1 MLLLAYLPQ
10 YFPKTFELSLSL
22 GDISAYE
29 QAFDHLPLLNK
40 QSKAEINEITL
51 KNNGDSI
58 SFTTEDFLDFILSDS
73 SRKQRIDTVI
83 NKKLWTFYMNFLNDL
98 DFCKEEEPDSAV
110 RKSSFFSS
118 FNSRTKSLSLSFVL
132 DSSLMKIPSFFYL
145 STVKEKIDGA
155 PLKFAESEARFLYK
169 RQRNAQFLKKNSKN
183 LEIKQ
188 YFQSKKGEN
197 YSNIMR
203 FSCKLSKKIGPCY
216 ERKVL
221 HLTKE
226 PEILQCYR
234 DSPNSRRNSSNNQ
247 PVPVENSYKNL
258 NLLPTEVI
266 ENPGNEAK
274 KAVEDSVFLEFF
286 SQSSAKKLEKLL
298 KIFEIEEKIVT
309 YYSIAL
315 LKDCLVDSLLL
326 FGSTKLYIIENFVV
340 DAAGYPMESFMVSRD
355 NEYDKAKW
363 FIKKKDSNTNIN
375 SVFNC
380 NILNLIPVFN
390 KEHKLYAVPYHEIL
404 ETHTK
409 SYLLRPCSIELFLE
423 NRTFFLI
430 TNQYERDEIFMK
442 LSYSLVKSP
451 NKLSKAPVSF
461 IISGEKGPIS
471 ADTLLSS
478 LISLWEQG
486 KLSNYHYIMLLNIIS
501 GRTYSDLSQYPVFP
515 WILSDYAS
523 EFLEI
528 TNPNIYRDL
537 SKPIGALT
545 EEKTQAAKEKFHYT
559 SEEKLFPG
567 FHFGSH
573 YSSAALILHYLFRIL
588 PFTLD
593 AMNLQGGKFDIS
605 DRLFHC
611 LHDSWG
617 LAYNLEVKE
626 LIPELFYFPEGLVNI
641 NQINF
646 GLTQINEK
654 VNDLKLPQW
663 ARGDPRV
670 FITLMKRVFESSL
683 VSMNLN
689 KWIDLIFGYKQR
701 GKPAVDA
708 VNLYFFLTYEGA
720 IKIEK
725 LGFNERNGLLDQI
738 MEYGQTPRQ
747 LFSTAHAEKKKSI
760 RSQAFFY
767 SKKTLE
773 KMGFEIYHILQ
784 GVHEGFCITFEE
796 KGKIHKNTRGIFN
809 GFANSVNNIS
819 NLINKEEPFF
829 PGNTAETL
837 TEMLILY
844 QKQCFLTVAK
854 HKDAHI
860 LDYSSSKELTIIKN
874 NRVCQTFQSPSNNI
888 SKIGSNSQRKMLIIC
903 TSFGQISF
911 YHYEETFN
919 KTNDPTGLVF
929 EGPISK
935 EIRLISYG
943 LQSPCEKQNIFEEFP
958 VMKRSYTNKT
968 TSSSQNP
975 LRKSIVHHTMTPKPR
990 QTGSFL
996 FKDKS
1001 VLTLHEA
1008 IHEEK
1013 VFHFLHKATF
1023 SGYHHK
1029 SIAFLEVSKSFGLV
1043 LSLDEDGFLC
1053 TWDIIGSFIR
1063 KFRVPHLL
1071 NARIFRKLC
1080 EEKTDYINF
1089 NVDFEETMVET
1100 PKFLSF
1106 LEQTGDFAI
1115 VSSNYVSLYTINGV
1129 LLAIERCEKAHFSCC
1144 LLLQNAEV
1152 FEEDYLLTGHED
1164 GLIKLWILEKVDVK
1178 NSCSGQYYRDSL
1190 HNWSQKP
1197 FKLVC
1202 VYVFSLLSENFFAED
1217 FFSDSNNR
1225 KELMVVGLT
1234 VSHDQKR
1241 MYSCHK
1247 NSEIY
1252 KWEVSVAATNENEE
1266 NSKKCAS
1273 CKVNFGLLDKK
1284 FICARCNSF
1293 LCGNCS
1299 KNEVSF
1305 KNFKI
1310 F

>member
-10 YFPKTFELSLSL
+10 YFPKTFEISLVL

-40 QSKAEINEITL
+40 QSKTEIID
-51 KNNGDSI
+51 NNNHF
-58 SFTTEDFLDFILSDS
+58 FTTDDFLQFILSDL

-83 NKKLWTFYMNFLNDL
+83 NKKLWSFYMNFLNDL
-98 DFCKEEEPDSAV
+98 DFCKEEDPDSAA

-118 FNSRTKSLSLSFVL
+118 LNSRTKSLSYLSFVL

-155 PLKFAESEARFLYK
+155 PLKLAELEARFLYK
-169 RQRNAQFLKKNSKN
+169 RQKHSRFLKKSEKNS
-183 LEIKQ
+183 EIKQ
-188 YFQSKKGEN
+188 FFAGSYPNIKG
-197 YSNIMR
+197 
-203 FSCKLSKKIGPCY
+203 FSYKLSKKIGPFY
-216 ERKVL
+216 ERKL
-221 HLTKE
+221 LNLTKE
-226 PEILQCYR
+226 PEILQFYR
-234 DSPNSRRNSSNNQ
+234 DSPSSRRNSSNTNANN
-247 PVPVENSYKNL
+247 VENSYKNL

-266 ENPGNEAK
+266 ENPEE
-274 KAVEDSVFLEFF
+274 KARKPIEESVFLEFF

-298 KIFEIEEKIVT
+298 KIFEIDEKITT

-326 FGSTKLYIIENFVV
+326 FGSSKLYIIENFVV
-340 DAAGYPMESFMVSRD
+340 DAAGYPAESFMVSRD
-355 NEYDKAKW
+355 SEYDKAKW
-363 FIKKKDSNTNIN
+363 FIKKKENTNNLNIN

-380 NILNLIPVFN
+380 NILNLIPLFN
-390 KEHKLYAVPYHEIL
+390 KEHKLYAISYQEII

-409 SYLLRPCSIELFLE
+409 LYLLRPCSIELFLE
-423 NRTFFLI
+423 NRAFFLI
-430 TNQYERDEIFMK
+430 TNQFERDEIFMK

-451 NKLSKAPVSF
+451 NKLSKSGVSL

-471 ADTLLSS
+471 ADTLLSP

-486 KLSNYHYIMLLNIIS
+486 KLLNYHYIMLLNLIS

-515 WILSDYAS
+515 WILSDYTS
-523 EFLEI
+523 EFLGL
-528 TNPNIYRDL
+528 TNPYIFRDL

-626 LIPELFYFPEGLVNI
+626 LIPELFYFPEGFVNL

-670 FITLMKRVFESSL
+670 FVTLLRRVFESPL
-683 VSMNLN
+683 VSMHLN
-689 KWIDLIFGYKQR
+689 KWIDLVFGLKQR

-725 LGFNERNGLLDQI
+725 LGFHERNGLLDQI

-747 LFSTAHAEKKKSI
+747 LFATAHAEKKKNLK
-760 RSQAFFY
+760 SQAFFY
-767 SKKTLE
+767 SRKMLE
-773 KMGFEIYHILQ
+773 RMGFEIYHILQ
-784 GVHEGFCITFEE
+784 GSHESFCVNFEE
-796 KGKIHKNTRGIFN
+796 KGKIHRSSRGIFN
-809 GFANSVNNIS
+809 GFANIS
-819 NLINKEEPFF
+819 SLINKEEPFLI
-829 PGNTAETL
+829 GNTSSETL
-837 TEMLILY
+837 SEMLILY
-844 QKQCFLTVAK
+844 QKQCFLTHNK
-854 HKDAHI
+854 HKDAYI
-860 LDYSSSKELTIIKN
+860 LDYSSHKELKILKN
-874 NRVCQTFQSPSNNI
+874 SKICQTFQSPLQNI
-888 SKIGSNSQRKMLIIC
+888 TKISSHPQRKTLVIC
-903 TSFGQISF
+903 TSYGQISF

-929 EGPISK
+929 EGPISR

-943 LQSPCEKQNIFEEFP
+943 LQLPCEKPNTFEEFP
-958 VMKRSYTNKT
+958 AIKRSYTNKT
-968 TSSSQNP
+968 TANP
-975 LRKSIVHHTMTPKPR
+975 NNFQRKSNVHQTMTPKPR
-990 QTGSFL
+990 QGGSFL

-1013 VFHFLHKATF
+1013 VFLFQHKASF
-1023 SGYHHK
+1023 AGYHHK
-1029 SIAFLEVSKSFGLV
+1029 TIAFLEVSKSFGIAI
-1043 LSLDEDGFLC
+1043 SLDEDGFLC
-1053 TWDIIGSFIR
+1053 IWDMVGSFIR

-1071 NARIFRKLC
+1071 NAKTFRKLC
-1080 EEKTDYINF
+1080 ENREDMPDF
-1089 NVDFEETMVET
+1089 HVDFEEILVET

-1106 LEQTGDFAI
+1106 LEQTGDFAV

-1129 LLAIERCEKAHFSCC
+1129 VLAIERCEKAHFSCC

-1152 FEEDYLLTGHED
+1152 FEEVYLLTGHDD
-1164 GLIKLWILEKVDVK
+1164 GLIKLWILEKIDVK
-1178 NSCSGQYYRDSL
+1178 NASSGQYYRDSL
-1190 HNWSQKP
+1190 RNLSQKP
-1197 FKLVC
+1197 FKLAC
-1202 VYVFSLLSENFFAED
+1202 VYVFSQLSECFVAENC
-1217 FFSDSNNR
+1217 FSENNTK

-1234 VSHDQKR
+1234 LSHDQKR
-1241 MYSCHK
+1241 MYSCHR

-1252 KWEVSVAATNENEE
+1252 KWEAANQSENEE
-1266 NSKKCAS
+1266 SNKKCTS
-1273 CKVNFGLLDKK
+1273 CRNNFGLLDKK
-1284 FICARCNSF
+1284 WACARCSSL
-1293 LCGNCS
+1293 LCGSCS
-1299 KNEVSF
+1299 KNEVFFSF
-1305 KNFKI
+1305 FN
-1310 F
+1310 